1 MAKVEV
7 RLVETQAEREAL
19 YAFRF
24 RVYVEELEMT
34 DQADHA
40 RRWLQDGYD
49 EESLNYALFADGE
62 VVGSLRCI
70 LLDRVSD
77 PAPLIDKFALEP
89 AIDAFGTSAI
99 MTTSR
104 FMLAPHLRNTMAVFR
119 LMRMAFFDAVR
130 EKIRLN
136 YGDCSPHLLPFYEHL
151 GYRRYTSGYN
161 DTAFGYK
168 LPILMLVRDRAFL
181 EAVRSPLAKL
191 LQPGD
196 DDAGAREW
204 FAATYPD
211 YVELVSAVLMPEEM
225 FFDVLAERVAGN
237 LLHSLSLLQGLTRE
251 EAQRFLREATVIALN
266 PGDRIVRKGERDN
279 TLFMLLSGAA
289 EVRDDKRSGPPI
301 VVLGAGDT
309 FGEDGYLTTVP
320 RAADVVAVT
329 RGEAIVL
336 SGDFMDRFI
345 AREPAI
351 GARVMHNLA
360 RQLAGRLAVTTRHA
374 VPAPGGL
381 GA

>member
-1 MAKVEV
+1 MPKVEV
-7 RLVETQAEREAL
+7 RLVESKAEREAL

-24 RVYVEELEMT
+24 GVYVEELEMT

-40 RRWLQDGYD
+40 RRWLHDGYD
-49 EESLNYALFADGE
+49 KESLNYALFAGGE

-77 PAPLIDKFALEP
+77 PGPLIDKFDMEP
-89 AIDAFGTSAI
+89 AIDAFGMSSI

-104 FMLAPHLRNTMAVFR
+104 FMLAPKLRNTMAVFR

-130 EKIRLN
+130 QGIRLN

-181 EAVRSPLAKL
+181 EAVRSPLVKL
-191 LQPGD
+191 LEPGGD
-196 DDAGAREW
+196 DAEAREW
-204 FAATYPD
+204 FAATYPH

-237 LLHSLSLLQGLTRE
+237 PLHSMSLLQGLTRE
-251 EAQRFLREATVIALN
+251 EAQRFLREATVVDLN

-279 TLFMLLSGAA
+279 ALFMLLSGAA
-289 EVRDDKRSGPPI
+289 EVREDKRPDPPI

-309 FGEDGYLTTVP
+309 FGAEGYLTTVP
-320 RAADVVAVT
+320 RTADVVAVT
-329 RGEAIVL
+329 PGEAIVL
-336 SGDFMDRFI
+336 SGEFMDRFI

-360 RQLAGRLAVTTRHA
+360 RQLASQLVVTTQRA
-374 VPAPGGL
+374 LPPWGTLSG
-381 GA
+381 